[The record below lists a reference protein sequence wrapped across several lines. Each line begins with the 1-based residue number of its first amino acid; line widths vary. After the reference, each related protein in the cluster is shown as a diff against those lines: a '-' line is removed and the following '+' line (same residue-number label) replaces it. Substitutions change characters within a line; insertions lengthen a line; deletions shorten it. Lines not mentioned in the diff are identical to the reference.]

1 MRILPGRR
9 KIEASF
15 AANGRQRHSARR
27 IAVAVTTIF
36 AVGGTLWVLLT
47 DLLLYA
53 FVRDRGWLAWLET
66 AKSWVFVGLG
76 CALVYA
82 VTRRSAAGVIR
93 AQFVVEAV
101 VESIAD
107 GVLLL
112 GEQRTIV
119 YANPAAV
126 RMLRCGSAD
135 DLLGMNALEFSR
147 RFRVSYPNGA
157 LVPPEQFI
165 SQRAFEEDGA
175 LHYKATMNP
184 PGGSR
189 ELVISV
195 TAAAVREHTHETAT
209 MVVSVMHDITDSEH
223 LERVRD
229 QFFAA
234 AAHALKTPVA
244 VIKAHVQL
252 LSRNELPQLQR
263 STAAVERQCDR
274 IDRLVQ
280 NLLVLSR
287 VRSRSLQLH
296 KREADLAPLVRK
308 AASDVAHDTLH
319 RDVDLAIDYC
329 PRVYV
334 DAERL
339 VLGLSDVIY
348 DACRS
353 SVAGTTLQLQLACS
367 DGDARIDVRYRAL
380 PPEERPLA
388 TYGEYDDVGIG
399 RCVATTI
406 IEAHGG
412 SLREQSSGADTIATI
427 RLPASGVADGRT

>member
-1 MRILPGRR
+1 MKLLPGRR
-9 KIEASF
+9 RVEASF
-15 AANGRQRHSARR
+15 AANVRHWHSARR

-36 AVGGTLWVLLT
+36 GVAGTGWMLLT
-47 DLLLYA
+47 DLVLYA
-53 FVRDRGWLAWLET
+53 FVRDRGWLAFLET
-66 AKSWVFVGLG
+66 AKAWVFIGLG
-76 CALVYA
+76 CALVYN

-93 AQFVVEAV
+93 ARVVVEAV

-112 GEQRTIV
+112 GPQRTII

-126 RMLRCGSAD
+126 RMLGCARAD
-135 DLLGMNALEFSR
+135 DLLGMTALEFSR
-147 RFRVSYPNGA
+147 RFRVSYPDGA
-157 LVPPEQFI
+157 LVPPEQMI

-175 LHYKATMNP
+175 LHYKATLHP
-184 PGGSR
+184 LGATR
-189 ELVISV
+189 ELVISS
-195 TAAAVREHTHETAT
+195 TAAAVRERTHETPT
-209 MVVSVMHDITDSEH
+209 MVVSVMHDITDAEQLEH
-223 LERVRD
+223 VRD

-252 LSRNELPQLQR
+252 LAKNELPQLQR

-296 KREADLAPLVRK
+296 KHETDLAPLVRK
-308 AASDVAHDTLH
+308 AANDVAHDTLH
-319 RDVDLAIDYC
+319 RDVDVLINYC

-348 DACRS
+348 EACRS
-353 SVAGTTLQLQLACS
+353 SVAGTTLSLQLACS
-367 DGDARIDVRYRAL
+367 DGDARIDVRYRSL

-399 RCVATTI
+399 HCVATTI

-412 SLREQSSGADTIATI
+412 SLREQTSGADTIATI
-427 RLPASGVADGRT
+427 RLPASQGAHGRA